1 METMTEIARRLR
13 FVWAATLTLLTAAFA
28 AHIAFAPDA
37 SAARW
42 IVALIFPVMA
52 AVPLY
57 LSWSIPVRLATAGA
71 STVMLPISAAYAWAP
86 KHEVLDGLPYMAGV
100 SVAVFFA
107 TLVVTFLLSPLFR
120 RA

>member
-1 METMTEIARRLR
+1 MEPVVEIARRLR
-13 FVWAATLTLLTAAFA
+13 FVWAATLALLTVAFA
-28 AHIAFAPDA
+28 LNIAPVADA

-42 IVALIFPVMA
+42 AMALIFPVMA
-52 AVPLY
+52 TVPLY
-57 LSWSIPVRLATAGA
+57 LSWPIPLRLATAWA
-71 STVMLPISAAYAWAP
+71 STVMLPISIGYAFAP
-86 KHEVLDGLPYMAGV
+86 GHEVLDGLPYMAGA